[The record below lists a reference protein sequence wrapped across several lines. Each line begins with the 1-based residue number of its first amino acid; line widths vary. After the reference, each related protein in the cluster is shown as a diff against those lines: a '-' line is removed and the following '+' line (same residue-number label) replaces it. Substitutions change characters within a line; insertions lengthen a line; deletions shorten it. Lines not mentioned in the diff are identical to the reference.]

1 MGRRPGCSAGADRWI
16 LMTSP
21 GSDFTYVCLV
31 TVLPPSSLVMGF
43 ASAGLKSRQCL
54 VLNQHLHAV
63 PPAVS
68 IQPRGEARQKALCST
83 LSNLDFTP
91 GALGSHCFRKAGLVR
106 RRRQGSGTST
116 GAGRASGGD
125 SEVDH
130 AVAVGMRRSG

>member
-21 GSDFTYVCLV
+21 GRDFTYVCLV

-68 IQPRGEARQKALCST
+68 VQPRGEARQKAPCST

-91 GALGSHCFRKAGLVR
+91 GALGSKLVW
-106 RRRQGSGTST
+106 
-116 GAGRASGGD
+116 SGGGD
-125 SEVDH
+125 RVLGPARVQGELLEEIVRWTTQWLWGCGEV
-130 AVAVGMRRSG
+130 GRS